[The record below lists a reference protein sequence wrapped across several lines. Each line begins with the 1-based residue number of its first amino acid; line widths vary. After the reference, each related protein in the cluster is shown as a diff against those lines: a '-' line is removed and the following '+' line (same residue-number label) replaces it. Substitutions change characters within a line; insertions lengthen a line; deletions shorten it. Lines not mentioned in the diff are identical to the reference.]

1 MIVIH
6 AGSEDGSTAGVQLIQ
21 KAGSVNGDY
30 HGQMHNSNFEKWVKA
45 KMNST
50 HISKVRYLVMRY
62 GTVCSAGRQMS
73 DKFANEVV
81 GSETGIACDGSTM
94 KH

>member
-1 MIVIH
+1 
-6 AGSEDGSTAGVQLIQ
+6 
-21 KAGSVNGDY
+21 
-30 HGQMHNSNFEKWVKA
+30 
-45 KMNST
+45 
-50 HISKVRYLVMRY
+50 MRY